1 MEAVS
6 HKRNIVDMNEV
17 EQPTRSFPITHH
29 SPSAA
34 NGVPAVLALMSV
46 VAAL

>member
-1 MEAVS
+1 MEAVN

-34 NGVPAVLALMSV
+34 NGVPVLALMSV